1 MPQRWR
7 ANEGD
12 QLAVLAIEHRRFEL
26 GKVILQQRL
35 NRLGF
40 DAKSPN
46 FELRIETTV
55 EMNSQG
61 DGINMASITR
71 SIQATE
77 LRMGEKLFCGRF
89 RSIAVA
95 VCQLAAANAELAFCA
110 MRQQFQCGGI

>member
-1 MPQRWR
+1 MPERWR

-12 QLAVLAIEHRRFEL
+12 QLAVLAIEYRSFEL

-77 LRMGEKLFCGRF
+77 LR
-89 RSIAVA
+89 
-95 VCQLAAANAELAFCA
+95 
-110 MRQQFQCGGI
+110 GG